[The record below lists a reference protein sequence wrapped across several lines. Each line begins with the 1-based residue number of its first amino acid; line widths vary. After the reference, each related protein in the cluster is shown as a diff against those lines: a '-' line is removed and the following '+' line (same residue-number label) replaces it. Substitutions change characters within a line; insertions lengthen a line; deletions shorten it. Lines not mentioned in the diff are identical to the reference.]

1 VLHLKLEPK
10 LSSKRSSQRDE
21 IKSKLL
27 NDVTETNE
35 KKRRLNAEIE
45 DSLYRRIKGRAAEE
59 GQTISSITRKLWIEY
74 LSK

>member
-1 VLHLKLEPK
+1 MA
-10 LSSKRSSQRDE
+10 LSSKRPSQRDE

-27 NDVTETNE
+27 SDVTETNE

-45 DSLYRRIKGRAAEE
+45 DSVYRRIKGRAAEE
-59 GQTISSITRKLWIEY
+59 GRTISSITRDLWVEY

>member
-1 VLHLKLEPK
+1 MA
-10 LSSKRSSQRDE
+10 LSSKRPSQRDE
-21 IKSKLL
+21 IRTRLL
-27 NDVTETNE
+27 NDVAETNE

-59 GQTISSITRKLWIEY
+59 GRTISSITRSLWIEY

>member
-1 VLHLKLEPK
+1 MA
-10 LSSKRSSQRDE
+10 LSSKRPSQRDA

-27 NDVTETNE
+27 NDVTGTNE

-45 DSLYRRIKGRAAEE
+45 DSLYRRIKGKAAEE
-59 GQTISSITRKLWIEY
+59 GRTISSITRDLWIEY

>member
-1 VLHLKLEPK
+1 MMA
-10 LSSKRSSQRDE
+10 LSSKRPSQRDE
-21 IKSKLL
+21 VKAKLL
-27 NDVTETNE
+27 NEVTETGE

-59 GQTISSITRKLWIEY
+59 GRTISSITRDLWIEY

>member
-1 VLHLKLEPK
+1 MMA
-10 LSSKRSSQRDE
+10 LSSKRPSQRDE

-27 NDVTETNE
+27 NDVAETNE

>member
-1 VLHLKLEPK
+1 MA
-10 LSSKRSSQRDE
+10 LSSKRPSQRDE

-27 NDVTETNE
+27 SDITETNE

-59 GQTISSITRKLWIEY
+59 GRTISSITRDLWFEY

>member
-1 VLHLKLEPK
+1 MALT
-10 LSSKRSSQRDE
+10 SKRPSQRDE

-27 NDVTETNE
+27 SDVTETNE

-59 GQTISSITRKLWIEY
+59 GRTISSITRDLWVEY

>member
-1 VLHLKLEPK
+1 MMA
-10 LSSKRSSQRDE
+10 LSGKRPSQRDD
-21 IKSKLL
+21 IKRKLL
-27 NDVTETNE
+27 SDVAEIND

-59 GQTISSITRKLWIEY
+59 GRTISSITRDLWIEY

>member
-1 VLHLKLEPK
+1 MA
-10 LSSKRSSQRDE
+10 LSSKRPSQRDE
-21 IKSKLL
+21 VKTRLL

-59 GQTISSITRKLWIEY
+59 GRTISSVTRSLWIEY

>member
-1 VLHLKLEPK
+1 MA
-10 LSSKRSSQRDE
+10 LSSKRPSQRDE
-21 IKSKLL
+21 VKTRLL
-27 NDVTETNE
+27 SDVAETNE

-59 GQTISSITRKLWIEY
+59 GRTISSITRDLWIEY

>member
-1 VLHLKLEPK
+1 MMA
-10 LSSKRSSQRDE
+10 LSGKRPSQRDD
-21 IKSKLL
+21 IKRKLL
-27 NDVTETNE
+27 KDVAEINE

-59 GQTISSITRKLWIEY
+59 GRTISSITRDLWFEY

>member
-1 VLHLKLEPK
+1 MA
-10 LSSKRSSQRDE
+10 LSSKRPSQRDE
-21 IKSKLL
+21 VKTRLL
-27 NDVTETNE
+27 SDVTETSE

-59 GQTISSITRKLWIEY
+59 GQTISSITRDLWIEY

>member
-1 VLHLKLEPK
+1 MA
-10 LSSKRSSQRDE
+10 LSSKRPSQRDE
-21 IKSKLL
+21 VKTRLL

-35 KKRRLNAEIE
+35 RKRRLNAEIE

-59 GQTISSITRKLWIEY
+59 GQTVSSITRDLWIEY

>member
-1 VLHLKLEPK
+1 MA
-10 LSSKRSSQRDE
+10 LSSKRPSQRDE
-21 IKSKLL
+21 IRSNLL
-27 NDVTETNE
+27 NDVIEANE

-59 GQTISSITRKLWIEY
+59 GRTISSITRNLWIDY